1 MVTKLCTRNA
11 RGQVFRQVRGI
22 DDVLHYD
29 TTCLSVWHCK
39 SPRGDENKYDID
51 EKCTGAYKA
60 QVPSREKKV
69 GTRKASV
76 AKTRSV
82 VTRAESK
89 SLNSKTQSGAV
100 KKIGRVGKKTVSSQK
115 TSVSAKLKK
124 TVGTTTKDKRKKHE
138 LAGAEYDAFVIKA
151 AKHRQASPEELV
163 TVDRRNTKP
172 AVTEKQGDE
181 STVSSV
187 EIKERR
193 QKVQRRRQIDP
204 TTCERDYS
212 QEEIEFMNALDEYKR
227 NSGRMF
233 PTCSEILEVFRG
245 LGYAKLSHEES
256 VEITVN
262 PESHEVVITATEAG
276 TSLQGYDVFDG
287 EQYVSRVTL

>member
-1 MVTKLCTRNA
+1 M
-11 RGQVFRQVRGI
+11 
-22 DDVLHYD
+22 LHFD

-39 SPRGDENKYDID
+39 SPPRDETIMTSTKN
-51 EKCTGAYKA
+51 A
-60 QVPSREKKV
+60 QTHTKHKSPAGKKKV

-82 VTRAESK
+82 VTSAESK

-172 AVTEKQGDE
+172 AVTGKQGDE
-181 STVSSV
+181 SAVSPL

-256 VEITVN
+256 IEITVN